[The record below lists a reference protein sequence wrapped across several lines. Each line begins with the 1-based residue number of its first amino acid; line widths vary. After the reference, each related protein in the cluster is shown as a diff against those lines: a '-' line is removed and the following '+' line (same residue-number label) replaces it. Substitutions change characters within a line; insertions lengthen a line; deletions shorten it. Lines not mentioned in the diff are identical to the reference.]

1 MANTKIYTEEEKQ
14 AYLKQ
19 GKSSGRRGIKLP
31 RINLA
36 FTSDNYEY
44 VQTMARATG
53 QTMTAFV
60 NQVLD
65 QHRAAHMDTLERM
78 QRFLEEL
85 DKSDK

>member
-31 RINLA
+31 RINVA
-36 FTSDNYEY
+36 FTLDNYEY
-44 VQTMARATG
+44 VQIMARATG
-53 QTMTAFV
+53 QTMTAFI

-65 QHRAAHMDTLERM
+65 QHRAAHADTLERM
-78 QRFLEEL
+78 QQFREEL
-85 DKSDK
+85 DNLSK